1 MSTAGVGQLF
11 YSQSVHDFVGNKVS
25 TVDGFRVVGFHA
37 TSSEFKDVYVV
48 FGFVPC
54 SQVLWKKKCI
64 INSYIIIILLLG
76 FFHLFRI
83 IESNFYKN

>member
-1 MSTAGVGQLF
+1 MSRYFNINMSTAGVGQLF
-11 YSQSVHDFVGNKVS
+11 YVQSVHDFVGNKVS

-54 SQVLWKKKCI
+54 SQVLWKK
-64 INSYIIIILLLG
+64 NV
-76 FFHLFRI
+76 
-83 IESNFYKN
+83 